1 MYQMVIILLLYSG
14 KGNYVQRQC
23 YISLWGPMI
32 HAILSIRSTVQSIS
46 QPTSLSAKNCS
57 LMLDSSGIK
66 IAMIS
71 SNVWSIYTLCSFLRS
86 RDNSAIDPEHETVY
100 QDMTQPLSHY
110 FINSSHNTYLDG
122 DQLRGKSSTD
132 AYVRAL
138 LQGCRCVEIDCWD
151 DSMKAVAT
159 SYMLSILQLW
169 HDFFIILCSFKCD

>member
-86 RDNSAIDPEHETVY
+86 RDNSAIDHWAWDSVSGHDTA
-100 QDMTQPLSHY
+100 TLSLLHQHLPQHLPGGGSTEWKI
-110 FINSSHNTYLDG
+110 FHWSLHQSSPARLPMCG
-122 DQLRGKSSTD
+122 DWLLGWQYESSVD
-132 AYVRAL
+132 
-138 LQGCRCVEIDCWD
+138 
-151 DSMKAVAT
+151 
-159 SYMLSILQLW
+159 
-169 HDFFIILCSFKCD
+169 